1 MNWSTIVG
9 YVLVLYAVYVIYKGR
24 VVTSDDY
31 SKRSEWLN
39 RSEKPVQFWFAVLVI
54 LVMAALLIFNVFHF

>member
-1 MNWSTIVG
+1 MNWSTIIG

-31 SKRSEWLN
+31 NRSSWLN
-39 RSEKPVQFWFAVLVI
+39 RSEKPVQFWFSVLLI